1 MRATIATTAA
11 LLVAA
16 AIGTACGKS
25 APRPP
30 EPVPAATSSTAATQ
44 ASPPAVRT
52 TPAQRTDVFIGESFS
67 PRTGDAAIHAFVPE
81 IAAVDSGGEC
91 NVIRTGGSGAT
102 IVTASFPTRTA
113 AQTQATITFDSSGRL
128 IRYSERRGVAKIP
141 STKGMTDPQ
150 RDSTIRTVSA
160 ATRSTSISLDYAI
173 DQAVVMN
180 RGGGKPTDAILG
192 TVRAIE
198 RLDKLGPPIARV
210 ERMRR
215 LCGV

>member
-1 MRATIATTAA
+1 MRVSIATTTTV
-11 LLVAA
+11 LVAG
-16 AIGTACGKS
+16 AISLACNRP
-25 APRPP
+25 APRA
-30 EPVPAATSSTAATQ
+30 EPAPTPTSATATTPSSTPT
-44 ASPPAVRT
+44 VRTT

-67 PRTGDAAIHAFVPE
+67 PRTGDAAIRAFVPE
-81 IAAVDSGGEC
+81 IAPVDSGGEC

-102 IVTASFPTRTA
+102 IVSASFPSRTA

-141 STKGMTDPQ
+141 STKGMTDAQ
-150 RDSTIRTVSA
+150 RDSTIRTANS

-173 DQAVVMN
+173 DQAIVMN
-180 RGGGKPTDAILG
+180 RGGGKPTDAILA

-198 RLDKLGPPIARV
+198 RLEKLGPPIARV